1 MEQNLNRIA
10 EAELTT
16 SAVGFGNTLLA
27 VVSLPSEVET
37 YIADNNLSFGKW
49 YCGGSRPTP
58 IQLTDFKFH
67 SYWGWSLIFSDKTM
81 YRCSL
86 PFWWSEVEEPK
97 EIIEVSTVEVDNK
110 KERDKEYYKLKSRH
124 ELLCQKKLELM
135 RQGKN
140 TLMRNAYINQE
151 LELLRS
157 KLSEY
162 RTS

>member
-1 MEQNLNRIA
+1 MNRNTNA
-10 EAELTT
+10 DVTT
-16 SAVGFGNTLLA
+16 SSGGENKPMLA
-27 VVSLPSEVET
+27 VVSLPAEVEN
-37 YIADNNLSFGKW
+37 YIAENKLSFGKW
-49 YCGGSRPTP
+49 YDGGGISK
-58 IQLTDFKFH
+58 QLTDFEFH
-67 SYWGWSLIFSDKTM
+67 PYWGWSLIFSDKTM

-86 PFWWSEVEEPK
+86 PFLWNEIDEPK
-97 EIIEVSTVEVDNK
+97 QSEEMHVIEIDNR

-151 LELLRS
+151 LDLLRS

-162 RTS
+162 RSS

>member
-1 MEQNLNRIA
+1 MEQNLNRIT

-27 VVSLPSEVET
+27 VVSLPSEVEN
-37 YIADNNLSFGKW
+37 YIAENKLSFGKW
-49 YCGGSRPTP
+49 YDGGGIPK
-58 IQLTDFKFH
+58 QLTDFRFH
-67 SYWGWSLIFSDKTM
+67 SYWGWSLIFSDNTM

-86 PFWWSEVEEPK
+86 PFWWNEIEEPNRSEEMHVI
-97 EIIEVSTVEVDNK
+97 EIDNR

-151 LELLRS
+151 LDLLRS

-162 RTS
+162 RSY